1 MQKRIG
7 YIDMA
12 KGLAIILVIIG
23 HITFTPKTGRTI
35 VYLFHIP
42 LFFFL
47 SGFTFSIDKYK
58 NFRTFFWNKFKGIV
72 VPFIL
77 MNVFVFLVQLFIL
90 YPDQVLSFNVIRFA
104 KQLLFSDRLHIYFQL
119 WFLNV
124 LFLSEIVC
132 YFILKYAQEVKFQI
146 AVAISL
152 ILLVFIGQKV
162 YEANWYLIWNW
173 DLVPVSSIFVLL
185 GFLTRKN
192 IDVIERF
199 LTLKFLPIAIFISI
213 TIGLLNDKMSGF
225 KVDLFYQQIGNHFL
239 FYIAAIS
246 GIWATITFFKVIPE
260 VEWFKEIGRKTLIY
274 YGVHSPIVLVLVEKL
289 VTQLAS
295 KYTGIFINGYVTTAF
310 TTFLTMIGCEI
321 IVRIFKGTNFPF
333 GIQVLGEKNE

>member
-58 NFRTFFWNKFKGIV
+58 NFRSFFWNKFKGIV
-72 VPFIL
+72 VPFVL

-90 YPDQVLSFNVIRFA
+90 YPDQVLSFNVIHFTT
-104 KQLLFSDRLHIYFQL
+104 QLLFSDRLHIYFQL

-132 YFILKYAQEVKFQI
+132 YFVLKYAQEVKVQI
-146 AVAISL
+146 AVVVCL
-152 ILLVFIGQKV
+152 MLLVFIGQKA

-213 TIGLLNDKMSGF
+213 TTGLLNDKMSGF

-246 GIWATITFFKVIPE
+246 GIWATITLFKVIPE
-260 VEWFKEIGRKTLIY
+260 VEWFKSIGKKTLIY

-289 VTQLAS
+289 VAQLAS

-310 TTFLTMIGCEI
+310 TTFLTVIGCEI